1 MKKILFIA
9 FLSFSSLS
17 YCQLTEG
24 YFQYSI
30 IVAPQDSSVET
41 LQKTGLMFDS
51 KMELYFTKYQSR
63 LNFVM
68 GTSNTNSI
76 IVDQKKKIGLSL
88 TSNPK
93 GSYAVQLFEKD
104 LVYNTKAND
113 TSIKVRFLA
122 DKSVILG
129 FNCKKAVLSQGNTET
144 TYWYTD
150 EIKLDESNQMIMN
163 PSIPGFPLYFS
174 TIADNVKMEYKAS
187 NYKYKVENP
196 EEVFS
201 LIIPQGYQ
209 VIYPSQK

>member
-9 FLSFSSLS
+9 FLSVSSLS

>member
-9 FLSFSSLS
+9 IFSICSLS
-17 YCQLTEG
+17 YGQLTEG

-30 IVAPQDSSVET
+30 IVTPQDSSVET

-104 LVYNTKAND
+104 LVYNTKTND
-113 TSIKVRFLA
+113 TSIKVKFLA

-129 FNCKKAVLSQGNTET
+129 FNCKKAILTQGNAET

-150 EIKLDESNQMIMN
+150 EIKLDQSNQMIMN
-163 PSIPGFPLYFS
+163 PNIPGFPLYFS
-174 TIADNVKMEYKAS
+174 TIADNMKMEYKAS

-209 VIYPSQK
+209 IIYQGQK

>member
-1 MKKILFIA
+1 MKKFLIIA
-9 FLSFSSLS
+9 FFTISSLS
-17 YCQLTEG
+17 YSQLTEG
-24 YFQYSI
+24 YFQYAI
-30 IVAPQDSSVET
+30 IVTPQDSSVET
-41 LQKTGLMFDS
+41 LQKIGLMFDS

-63 LNFVM
+63 LNFIM

-113 TSIKVRFLA
+113 TSIKVKFLD

-129 FNCKKAVLSQGNTET
+129 FNCKKAILSQGNTET

-150 EIKLDESNQMIMN
+150 EIKLDQSNQMIMN

-174 TIADNVKMEYKAS
+174 TVADNVKMEYKAS
-187 NYKYKVENP
+187 NYSYKVENP

-209 VIYPSQK
+209 VIYPGQK